1 MGFKSN
7 SLRGKE
13 GINNLETEQ
22 SKDQKILE

>member
-7 SLRGKE
+7 SLREKE